1 PSHESHSPSAGA
13 PRARYRHT
21 PAWLT
26 FVERNDRRRN
36 RDRKRANCSRA
47 SLHRSMWSGSI
58 RRSQLRGSAERH
70 ASSELFAH
78 GPGAFTGAKSM
89 HRGVAGE
96 ANGGSLFLDKI
107 SEMDPSL
114 QVKLLTA
121 IEARRL
127 RRLGGEREIR
137 VDIQVMAAT
146 NRFALQSTR
155 EVSSRPLP
163 STRNMQALTNL
174 AHAIH
179 APLT

>member
-1 PSHESHSPSAGA
+1 
-13 PRARYRHT
+13 
-21 PAWLT
+21 
-26 FVERNDRRRN
+26 
-36 RDRKRANCSRA
+36 
-47 SLHRSMWSGSI
+47 
-58 RRSQLRGSAERH
+58 
-70 ASSELFAH
+70 
-78 GPGAFTGAKSM
+78 M

-174 AHAIH
+174 AHAFH